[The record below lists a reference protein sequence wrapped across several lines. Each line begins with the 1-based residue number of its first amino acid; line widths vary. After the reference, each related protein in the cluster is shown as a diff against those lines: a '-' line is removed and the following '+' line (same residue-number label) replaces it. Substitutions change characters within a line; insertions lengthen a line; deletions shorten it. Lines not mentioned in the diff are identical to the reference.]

1 MRSCSRPR
9 RRTSTTIV
17 KGVEMRQ
24 ARNKRMH
31 FSLLLSAIILGSA
44 SQLDAE
50 RIFFGNGRS
59 MSVKTYQVDGDVV
72 TVTLRGGGQA
82 IFDKALIARVVPDE
96 VPEVDESVVAAAEAS
111 HAVVDARPF
120 AELIETVSLKH
131 GVDPALVHAVVQVES
146 NYQPQAVSSRGARGL
161 MQLLPST
168 AADFGV
174 RNLFDPQSNL
184 EAGVQYL
191 KFLLTRFNLSQAI
204 AAYNAG
210 PEVVRKHR
218 GIPPF
223 PETQHYVKRVLAAFR
238 R

>member
-1 MRSCSRPR
+1 MR
-9 RRTSTTIV
+9 
-17 KGVEMRQ
+17 E
-24 ARNKRMH
+24 ARNKRIY
-31 FSLLLSAIILGSA
+31 FSLLLSAIIVGSA
-44 SQLDAE
+44 TQLSAE
-50 RIFFGNGRS
+50 RIFFANGRS
-59 MSVKTYQVDGDVV
+59 MSVKDYQISGDVM

-82 IFDKALIARVVPDE
+82 IFDKSIIARVVSDE
-96 VPEVDESVVAAAEAS
+96 VPDVDETVAAAAEAS
-111 HAVVDARPF
+111 HAVVDGRPF
-120 AELIETVSLKH
+120 AELIESVSERH

-146 NYQPQAVSSRGARGL
+146 NYEPRAVSGMGARGL
-161 MQLLPST
+161 MQVLPST
-168 AADFGV
+168 AAEFGV
-174 RNLFDPQSNL
+174 RNLLDPQANL

-210 PEVVRKHR
+210 PAVVRKYR

>member
-1 MRSCSRPR
+1 MR
-9 RRTSTTIV
+9 
-17 KGVEMRQ
+17 E

-31 FSLLLSAIILGSA
+31 FSLLLSAIIVGSA
-44 SQLDAE
+44 SQLSAE
-50 RIFFGNGRS
+50 RIFFANGRS
-59 MSVKTYQVDGDVV
+59 MSVKDYQISGDVM

-82 IFDKALIARVVPDE
+82 IFDKSIIARVVSDE
-96 VPEVDESVVAAAEAS
+96 VPDVEETVAAAGEAS
-111 HAVVDARPF
+111 PAGVNGRPY
-120 AELIETVSLKH
+120 AELIESVSLKH

-146 NYQPQAVSSRGARGL
+146 NYEPRAVSGMGARGL
-161 MQLLPST
+161 MQVLPST
-168 AADFGV
+168 AAEFGV
-174 RNLFDPQSNL
+174 RNLLDPQANL

-210 PEVVRKHR
+210 PAVVRKYR

>member
-1 MRSCSRPR
+1 MN
-9 RRTSTTIV
+9 
-17 KGVEMRQ
+17 Q
-24 ARNKRMH
+24 ARNKRMI
-31 FSLLLSAIILGSA
+31 FSLLLSAIIVASA
-44 SQLDAE
+44 SQLNAE
-50 RIFFGNGRS
+50 RIFFANGRS
-59 MSVKTYQVDGDVV
+59 MSVKDHQIDGDVM

-82 IFDKALIARVVPDE
+82 IFPKSIVARIAPDE

-111 HAVVDARPF
+111 HAIVDGRPF
-120 AELIETVSLKH
+120 ADLIESVSLKH
-131 GVDPALVHAVVQVES
+131 GIDPALVHAVVQVES
-146 NYQPQAVSSRGARGL
+146 NYQPRAVSGMGARGL
-161 MQLLPST
+161 MQVLPST

-174 RNLFDPQSNL
+174 RNLFDPQANL

-210 PEVVRKHR
+210 PAVVRKYR

-223 PETQHYVKRVLAAFR
+223 PETQDYVKRVLAAFR

>member
-1 MRSCSRPR
+1 MN
-9 RRTSTTIV
+9 
-17 KGVEMRQ
+17 Q
-24 ARNKRMH
+24 ARNKRMI
-31 FSLLLSAIILGSA
+31 FSLLLSAIIVASA
-44 SQLDAE
+44 SQLNAE
-50 RIFFGNGRS
+50 RIFFANGRS
-59 MSVKTYQVDGDVV
+59 MSVQDHQIDGDVM

-82 IFDKALIARVVPDE
+82 IFPKSIVARIALDE

-111 HAVVDARPF
+111 HAIVDGRPF
-120 AELIETVSLKH
+120 ADLIESVSLKH
-131 GVDPALVHAVVQVES
+131 GIDPALVHAVVQVES
-146 NYQPQAVSSRGARGL
+146 NYQPKAVSGMGARGL
-161 MQLLPST
+161 MQVLPST

-174 RNLFDPQSNL
+174 RNLFDPQANL

-210 PEVVRKHR
+210 PAVVRKYR

-223 PETQHYVKRVLAAFR
+223 PETQDYVKRVLAAFR

>member
-1 MRSCSRPR
+1 M
-9 RRTSTTIV
+9 
-17 KGVEMRQ
+17 GE
-24 ARNKRMH
+24 ARNRRMH
-31 FSLLLSAIILGSA
+31 YSLLLSAIIVGSA
-44 SQLDAE
+44 SQLSAE
-50 RIFFGNGRS
+50 RIVFANGRS
-59 MSVKTYQVDGDVV
+59 MSVKDYQVSGDLM

-82 IFDKALIARVVPDE
+82 IFDKAIIARIVPDE
-96 VPEVDESVVAAAEAS
+96 VPDVDETVISAAEAS
-111 HAVVDARPF
+111 HAAVDARPF
-120 AELIETVSLKH
+120 ADLIESVSMRH

-146 NYQPQAVSSRGARGL
+146 NYEPRAVSGMGARGL
-161 MQLLPST
+161 MQVLPST

-174 RNLFDPQSNL
+174 RNLFDPQANL

-210 PEVVRKHR
+210 PAVVRKYR

-223 PETQHYVKRVLAAFR
+223 PETEHYVKRVLAAFR

>member
-1 MRSCSRPR
+1 MY
-9 RRTSTTIV
+9 
-17 KGVEMRQ
+17 
-24 ARNKRMH
+24 
-31 FSLLLSAIILGSA
+31 FSLLLSAIIMGSV
-44 SQLDAE
+44 SHLSAE
-50 RIFFGNGRS
+50 RIFFANGRS
-59 MSVKTYQVDGDVV
+59 MSVKDYQVNGDVM

-82 IFDKALIARVVPDE
+82 IFDKSLITRVVPDE
-96 VPEVDESVVAAAEAS
+96 VPDVDESVVAAAEAS
-111 HAVVDARPF
+111 HAAVDGRPF

-146 NYQPQAVSSRGARGL
+146 NYQPRAVSGMGARGL
-161 MQLLPST
+161 MQVLPST

-174 RNLFDPQSNL
+174 RNLFDPQANL

-210 PEVVRKHR
+210 PAVVRKYR

-223 PETQHYVKRVLAAFR
+223 PETQHYVKSVLAAFR

>member
-1 MRSCSRPR
+1 MR
-9 RRTSTTIV
+9 
-17 KGVEMRQ
+17 E
-24 ARNKRMH
+24 ARNKRMY
-31 FSLLLSAIILGSA
+31 FSLLLSAIIMGSA
-44 SQLDAE
+44 SQLSAE
-50 RIFFGNGRS
+50 RIFFANGRS
-59 MSVKTYQVDGDVV
+59 MSVKDYEISGNIM

-82 IFDKALIARVVPDE
+82 IFDKSIIARVVSDE
-96 VPEVDESVVAAAEAS
+96 VPDVDKSVAAAAEAS
-111 HAVVDARPF
+111 HAVVDWRPF
-120 AELIETVSLKH
+120 AELIESVSLKH

-146 NYQPQAVSSRGARGL
+146 NYEPRAISGMGARGL
-161 MQLLPST
+161 MQVLPST
-168 AADFGV
+168 AAEFGV
-174 RNLFDPQSNL
+174 RNLLDPQANL

-210 PEVVRKHR
+210 PAVVRKYR